1 MQLLAENEPAK
12 AQAELEKSREF
23 FTRLSTQGGHW
34 TVPVPVEMKTESGA
48 RLELQEDGSVF
59 AHQDHP
65 GRFDTYSL
73 VFTSE
78 MKGIKG
84 LRVEALADSRLP
96 GGGPGWASNGNITL
110 DELTLLAA
118 SAQSRGKARPIAL
131 RNAWADFNQAGWDVR
146 AAIDGD
152 DSTAWGVH
160 PEFHKDLEAVFD
172 LAEEVGDGQ
181 ALRLTVQLKQG
192 ISGDDKVFLG
202 RFRVSF
208 TSDVK
213 TLEAT
218 RSRLDLKGR
227 ELVDF
232 FVALGKAYALQ
243 GETNQAVASF
253 TEALPFAAD
262 RAGEA
267 KIIAEAEAL
276 DGVLEKLRERAAS
289 DGPFQAALARHHV
302 DHGNAPLADLAR
314 TKARAV
320 FEEKLANEPEN
331 SAWVAELADVLLVDT
346 KHWTVLKPTEMKSA
360 GGATLT
366 LQPAGSVL
374 ASGTNPDRD
383 VYSMVAKNDLKQITA
398 IRLEALP
405 HPTLPHNG
413 PGRFPNNGNFYLFDL
428 RVFSGGAPV
437 PLTDITVAYD
447 EFQNSRSVID
457 GRLDSRG
464 WGNAE
469 WAGKKNTAVIATRL
483 ERAAD
488 DDLKIEICSSS
499 LGGQH
504 NLGCFRLAFTDDP
517 VAFEHESERLA
528 AMKLT
533 DPWVK
538 LAAAYLVIGDQK
550 ALDKLVKR
558 HPAAAAALGNRYAA
572 DKDWERAI
580 AEYRKAITDQTT
592 DAVLLT
598 NFAKVYQ
605 EAGRTREAVPY
616 LARVSAADPR
626 DTLLSPKV
634 AALQASFGQKQELA
648 ATRQRVLAFARGT
661 NDASTA
667 GRASFVCSFVPSTD
681 ETELGAA
688 LDLGRAAVKL
698 GNGVG
703 WHLLDLGA
711 AEYRNGNDIA
721 AEKALLEAAKAGPN
735 NDPVMGISSFFRAMS
750 LFCQWTRILTKLLDP
765 NCYAV

>member
-1 MQLLAENEPAK
+1 
-12 AQAELEKSREF
+12 
-23 FTRLSTQGGHW
+23 
-34 TVPVPVEMKTESGA
+34 
-48 RLELQEDGSVF
+48 
-59 AHQDHP
+59 
-65 GRFDTYSL
+65 

-78 MKGIKG
+78 LKGIKR

-96 GGGPGWASNGNITL
+96 AGGPGWASNGNITL

-118 SAQSRGKARPIAL
+118 SAQSRDKARPIAL
-131 RNAWADFNQAGWDVR
+131 RNAWADFSQAGWDVR

-152 DSTAWGVH
+152 DSTAWCLD
-160 PEFHKDLEAVFD
+160 PELHKDHEAVFD

-181 ALRLTVQLKQG
+181 ALRLTVQLEQG
-192 ISGDDKVFLG
+192 ISSDDRVFLG

-208 TSDVK
+208 TSDAK
-213 TLEAT
+213 TLQAT
-218 RSRLDLKGR
+218 RSRLHLKDR

-276 DGVLEKLRERAAS
+276 DGVLEELSERAAG
-289 DGPFQAALARHHV
+289 DGRFQAALARHYV
-302 DHGNAPLADLAR
+302 DHGNAPLADAAR

-320 FEEKLANEPEN
+320 FEEKRANEPEN
-331 SAWVAELADVLLVDT
+331 SAWAAELADVLLVDT
-346 KHWTVLKPTEMKSA
+346 KHWTVLKPTEMKSE
-360 GGATLT
+360 GGATLA
-366 LQPAGSVL
+366 LQPDGSVL

-383 VYSMVAKNDLKQITA
+383 VYSMVAKTDLKRITA

-413 PGRFPNNGNFYLFDL
+413 PGRFPNNGNFSLFDV

-437 PLTDITVAYD
+437 PLTDINVAYD
-447 EFQNSRSVID
+447 EFQNARTVID
-457 GRLDSRG
+457 GRLDSGG
-464 WGNAE
+464 WGNVE
-469 WAGKKNTAVIATRL
+469 WAGKKNTAVIAARIN
-483 ERAAD
+483 RPAD
-488 DDLKIEICSSS
+488 DNLKIEICSSS
-499 LGGQH
+499 LGGQV
-504 NLGCFRLAFTDDP
+504 NLGCFRLAVSDDP
-517 VAFEHESERLA
+517 GAFGHESKRLA

-533 DPWVK
+533 DPWAK
-538 LAAAYLVIGDQK
+538 LAIAYHLIGDQE
-550 ALDKLVKR
+550 AVDKLVKG
-558 HPAAAAALGNRYAA
+558 HPAATAGFGALYAA
-572 DKDWERAI
+572 DRDWERAI

-616 LARVSAADPR
+616 LARVSVADPR
-626 DTLLSPKV
+626 DTLLSVKV
-634 AALQASFGQKQELA
+634 AALQAWFGQKQELA
-648 ATRQRVLAFARGT
+648 ATRQRVLAFAKGT

-667 GRASFVCSFVPSTD
+667 GRAAFVCSLVQSTD
-681 ETELGAA
+681 ETDLGAA

-698 GNGVG
+698 DNGVG
-703 WHLLDLGA
+703 WHLLDLGM
-711 AEYRNGNDIA
+711 AEYRNGSDLA
-721 AEKALLEAAKAGPN
+721 AEQALLEAAKAGPN

-750 LFCQWTRILTKLLDP
+750 LFRQGKKDEARKLATE
-765 NCYAV
+765 AVAKMKPLPADENNPLAEGVDHDDLFLWLAYKEAKAIIVFDAVPAPKAENNKK